1 MKDQIYVTT
10 QYKDTLFR
18 MLFKEKQKLL
28 ELYNAINNTNYD
40 NPEELEVVTLE
51 NAVYMSI
58 KNDVSCLLDMRI
70 QLYEQQSTVNPN
82 MPLRDLMYVCDQY
95 EKYIIKKDIYSRR
108 LIKLP
113 TPKFVVFYNGIEKQP
128 ERKELHLSDAFEI
141 PEEQPAL
148 ELHVT
153 QYNINQGYNK
163 ALLEKCPTLFQYM
176 QYVDRVRNYRQTYP
190 LDEAVQ
196 LAVDDCIARG
206 ILKDFLLANKAE
218 VIKMS
223 IYEYDEE
230 LHKQTLHDEGYEDG
244 FKDGFDDGFS
254 SGESV
259 NLIKMICRKLQK
271 GKTPETIAD
280 ELEEDLDAVK
290 KICETA
296 KTFAPKY
303 DAKEILK
310 HL

>member
-1 MKDQIYVTT
+1 MKDSISVTT

-28 ELYNAINNTNYD
+28 ELYNAINNTNYN
-40 NPEELEVVTLE
+40 NPKELEVVTLE

-113 TPKFVVFYNGIEKQP
+113 TPKFVVFYNGTEKQP
-128 ERKELHLSDAFEI
+128 ERRELHLSDAFEI
-141 PEEQPAL
+141 PEEHPSL
-148 ELHVT
+148 ELYVT
-153 QYNINQGYNK
+153 QFNINKGYNT

-176 QYVDRVRNYRQTYP
+176 QYVDQVRYYRREYP
-190 LDEAVQ
+190 LNKAVQ
-196 LAVDDCIARG
+196 FAVDDCIANG
-206 ILKDFLLANKAE
+206 ILEDFLLENKAE

-230 LHKQTLHDEGYEDG
+230 LHRQTLHDEGYEDG
-244 FKDGFDDGFS
+244 FHDGFHDGKS
-254 SGESV
+254 TM
-259 NLIKMICRKLQK
+259 LIELILRKLLK
-271 GKTPETIAD
+271 NKTPETIAD
-280 ELEEDLDAVK
+280 ELNEDLSTVRH
-290 KICETA
+290 ICETA
-296 KTFAPKY
+296 GAFAPEY
-303 DAKEILK
+303 DVKEIMK

>member
-18 MLFKEKQKLL
+18 MLFKEKDALL
-28 ELYNAINNTNYD
+28 ELYNAINNTEYR

-113 TPKFVVFYNGIEKQP
+113 TPKFVVFYNGTEKQP

-141 PEEQPAL
+141 QEEHPAL
-148 ELHVT
+148 ELHVI
-153 QYNINQGYNK
+153 QYNINPGYNVK
-163 ALLEKCPTLFQYM
+163 LLEKCPTLFQYM
-176 QYVDRVRNYRQTYP
+176 QYVDMVRKYRLEYP
-190 LDEAVQ
+190 LNEAVQ
-196 LAVDDCIARG
+196 LSVDYCIANG
-206 ILKDFLLANKAE
+206 ILRDFLLANKAE

-244 FKDGFDDGFS
+244 FSDGFNNGFND
-254 SGESV
+254 GESA
-259 NLIKMICRKLQK
+259 NLIKLICRKLK
-271 GKTPETIAD
+271 KNKTPETIAD
-280 ELEEDLDAVK
+280 ELEEDLNTVK
-290 KICETA
+290 HICEVA
-296 KTFAPKY
+296 ESFAPEY
-303 DAKEILK
+303 DVKEILK
-310 HL
+310 KL